1 MAMSKCILAAG
12 LATAS
17 AYQGA
22 AMMQGAAT
30 VAPAARPALFAGR
43 AATQLARMAEEVE
56 EYPTLEEELEAGRIT
71 QEEYDSLT
79 GGISEETYQQEISAE
94 EETELSPEAE
104 RVLRGMRSSSGVE
117 FAPWMKVDPEAI
129 AKAKAERAARKAR
142 QAQDLRSDAMLVD
155 PQAAELGAGGGLNS
169 KIISEEEVEL
179 RWDTQDE
186 VGNAGFIVQRRQGGS
201 ESFVD
206 LATYEDFSPL
216 RTKGPPAAPTR
227 TWTTA
232 PASAP
237 GCTASWTATRRV
249 SAAPCARSWWRSTA
263 RLRASRR
270 SSLASLSRPSPSRS
284 WRPAFSSTRS
294 RRRRRVQRCSK

>member
-1 MAMSKCILAAG
+1 MVAMSKCILAAG

-79 GGISEETYQQEISAE
+79 GGISEEVYQQEIAAE

-142 QAQDLRSDAMLVD
+142 QAQDMRSDAMLVD

-169 KIISEEEVEL
+169 KILSEEEVEL

-201 ESFVD
+201 ESFID

-216 RTKGPPAAPTR
+216 RTKGPAGGTYTYLDDSAGVGTWVYRILDCDTSGQRSAVCQKLVEIDSEAEGKQTILVGVAIATLAIAFVAAGIFIDPIQ
-227 TWTTA
+227 TT
-232 PASAP
+232 SA
-237 GCTASWTATRRV
+237 GAKM
-249 SAAPCARSWWRSTA
+249 
-263 RLRASRR
+263 
-270 SSLASLSRPSPSRS
+270 
-284 WRPAFSSTRS
+284 F
-294 RRRRRVQRCSK
+294 